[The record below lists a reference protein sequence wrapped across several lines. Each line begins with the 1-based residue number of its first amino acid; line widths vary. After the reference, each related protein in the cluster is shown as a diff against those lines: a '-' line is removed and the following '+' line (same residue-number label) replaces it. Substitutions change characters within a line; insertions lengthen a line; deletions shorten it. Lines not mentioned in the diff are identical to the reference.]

1 MVGWHHRCNGHEFGQ
16 TPGDGEGQGRLMCCS
31 PQGLEES
38 NRTWQLN
45 NKSKP
50 VPTSFASWETEAWK
64 GAETL
69 PHLPQQVSGRAWSG
83 TQGQDLRLFLLHR
96 PLPFLRPPH
105 PPLSALLP
113 TL

>member
-1 MVGWHHRCNGHEFGQ
+1 
-16 TPGDGEGQGRLMCCS
+16 MCCS

-83 TQGQDLRLFLLHR
+83 TQGHTLSQPSRSPSARLPATLFS
-96 PLPFLRPPH
+96 LPAAAREGLG
-105 PPLSALLP
+105 
-113 TL
+113 